1 MLSQGASLLLL
12 VIDGSGRTEIVIQML
27 DAAHVKSNRGTR
39 GFLFSHIIESALFA
53 VTRSQ
58 PAVVNYWWQWRDRDN
73 LIQYWTLKWKALA
86 CSTYDEIATS

>member
-12 VIDGSGRTEIVIQML
+12 VIDGSGRIEIMIQCWML
-27 DAAHVKSNRGTR
+27 LMLKVTGEPGA
-39 GFLFSHIIESALFA
+39 FLFSHIIESALFA

-73 LIQYWTLKWKALA
+73 LIQAGR
-86 CSTYDEIATS
+86 